1 MSEVY
6 DLFSGFEDQGWTED
20 TMGLLMARFIQ
31 HRKLASEFTDYLQEV
46 ADEENAEAHEDEEA

>member
-6 DLFSGFEDQGWTED
+6 DLFDGFEDQGWNES

-31 HRKLASEFTDYLQEV
+31 QRKLASEFADYLQEV
-46 ADEENAEAHEDEEA
+46 ADEENGEADEDEKA